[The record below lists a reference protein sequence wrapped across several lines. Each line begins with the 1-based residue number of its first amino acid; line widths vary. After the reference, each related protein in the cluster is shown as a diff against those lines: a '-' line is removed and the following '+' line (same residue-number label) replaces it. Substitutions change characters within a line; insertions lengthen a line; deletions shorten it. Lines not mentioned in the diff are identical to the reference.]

1 MNFVRCCCWLL
12 CSVQLLFVEINFYHN
27 LLALGGEGER
37 NFAVYL
43 SRLNSI
49 SQVSVKKESL
59 FLSSSQKL
67 IFISLCRQMIIAK
80 ERAVDIKLP
89 FFLISL
95 ILYHSLIVLNEF
107 DYYRQLPSQKDE
119 TRFFFFS
126 LSLSNEKYFSLQ
138 SVIEFFSF
146 FFISFS

>member
-49 SQVSVKKESL
+49 SQVSVKK
-59 FLSSSQKL
+59 
-67 IFISLCRQMIIAK
+67 R
-80 ERAVDIKLP
+80 VP
-89 FFLISL
+89 FPLLISKTDF
-95 ILYHSLIVLNEF
+95 HLIVPPN
-107 DYYRQLPSQKDE
+107 DNRK
-119 TRFFFFS
+119 RARG
-126 LSLSNEKYFSLQ
+126 
-138 SVIEFFSF
+138 
-146 FFISFS
+146 